1 MRTVTLSDE
10 DNYALHT
17 YLNAVQEFQ
26 RKLDTLKMTS
36 FGLQGDKAVY
46 FADASPLLTSK
57 WHLIGEF
64 TKEFDAEAQ
73 TESYIFTWA
82 HSRPEAQDK
91 EYDQLQLA
99 TELTPLFNETF
110 DCANKPIIK
119 FNDYMMLNLIM
130 SKVYN
135 RTGYITQCYG
145 SSENMSA
152 IFALSDVEFLPQSDF
167 VESKETTVVQ
177 SDSTESQETNVVQSD
192 SAESQETNVE
202 KQ

>member
-36 FGLQGDKAVY
+36 FGLQDDKAVY
-46 FADASPLLTSK
+46 FAGETPLLSAK

-99 TELTPLFNETF
+99 TELIPLFDETF

-135 RTGYITQCYG
+135 RTGYITQCYE
-145 SSENMSA
+145 SAVNLSA

-167 VESKETTVVQ
+167 TESQETTVVQ
-177 SDSTESQETNVVQSD
+177 SDS
-192 SAESQETNVE
+192 AASQETNVE
-202 KQ
+202 KQE